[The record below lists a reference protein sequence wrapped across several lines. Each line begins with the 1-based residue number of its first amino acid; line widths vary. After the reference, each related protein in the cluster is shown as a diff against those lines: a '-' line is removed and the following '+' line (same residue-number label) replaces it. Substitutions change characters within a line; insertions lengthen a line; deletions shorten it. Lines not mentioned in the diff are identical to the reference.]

1 MEMMVG
7 MDMEGDKLGST
18 NRFAA
23 LDQGSP
29 EGLEAVLNDDTG
41 VCEGKGGRERGGE
54 RGQEP
59 GMKVPA
65 HGTSDPTRC
74 KVTV

>member
-1 MEMMVG
+1 MMVG
-7 MDMEGDKLGST
+7 MDMEGDILGST

-41 VCEGKGGRERGGE
+41 ICEGKGGRERGE
-54 RGQEP
+54 EDRSR
-59 GMKVPA
+59 A
-65 HGTSDPTRC
+65 
-74 KVTV
+74 